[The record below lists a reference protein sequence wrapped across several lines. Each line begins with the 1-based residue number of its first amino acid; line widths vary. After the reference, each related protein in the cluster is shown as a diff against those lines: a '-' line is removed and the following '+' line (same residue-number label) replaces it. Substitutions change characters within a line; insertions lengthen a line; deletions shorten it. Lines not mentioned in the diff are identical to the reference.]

1 MYKPCL
7 LGCQKSKITSKVY
20 FGEYGNYLLIQTDET
35 NFMCTNKVYICVKS
49 YIQYLNNV
57 TEVQM
62 FIKALSYTFYVDEI
76 KVKCNKSP

>member
-20 FGEYGNYLLIQTDET
+20 FGEYGNLLIQTNET
-35 NFMCTNKVYICVKS
+35 NFICTNKVYRCVKS

-62 FIKALSYTFYVDEI
+62 FISLHVL
-76 KVKCNKSP
+76 CG